1 MVAVPDKV
9 SPTVVPPKSQPPDPL
24 VISSIAVSA
33 RTFMV
38 AVKVFAE
45 SCGSLLKTLIV
56 FDKDVSDEKDD
67 ALNVRVMLPESPAA
81 IADGAVAE
89 SQDVTTYVPGVCL
102 IVTSSINQPARW
114 MLLSEVSLKR
124 ILTLCPA

>member
-1 MVAVPDKV
+1 
-9 SPTVVPPKSQPPDPL
+9 
-24 VISSIAVSA
+24 
-33 RTFMV
+33 MV

-102 IVTSSINQPARW
+102 IATSSINQPARLT
-114 MLLSEVSLKR
+114 LLSEVSLKR